1 MADCIDPG
9 TIRKEEL
16 AAFALDPLGDEA
28 LASHI
33 AQCPACAAEVD
44 EMRVLASQFGK
55 RLSRFDCPTTEEIDA
70 YLAQE
75 LPAAR
80 QEAVAQHIQQC
91 SRCSEEIALSQTF
104 FAQTDPLIA
113 WLAAA
118 PPSRLRRLIAALQS
132 PMGSAS
138 APAFALRGA
147 TNQANAPQ
155 IYTSEDVSISLRY
168 LAASSGR
175 GAQQQLLGIISV
187 VADADVMLAAIP
199 VRLLMLADDAAA
211 PTLFAETVA
220 EMGIFDF
227 APVPPGRY
235 HLEVT
240 LAERIVVIETLS
252 F

>member
-1 MADCIDPG
+1 MTDCIDPEAM
-9 TIRKEEL
+9 RKEDL
-16 AAFALDPLGDEA
+16 AAYALDPVGDEA
-28 LASHI
+28 LAIHI

-44 EMRVLASQFGK
+44 EMRALATQFGK

-75 LPAAR
+75 LSATR
-80 QEAVAQHIQQC
+80 QAAVAQHIQQC

-104 FAQTDPLIA
+104 FAQSDPLLA
-113 WLAAA
+113 WLAAP
-118 PPSRLRRLIAALQS
+118 PPSRLRRLVAALQS
-132 PMGSAS
+132 QTGSAS
-138 APAFALRGA
+138 TPAFALRGA
-147 TNQANAPQ
+147 TQQANAPQ

-175 GAQQQLLGIISV
+175 GAQGQLLGIISV
-187 VADADVMLAAIP
+187 AADADAMLAAIP
-199 VRLLMLADDAAA
+199 VKLLTLADDAAA

-227 APVPPGRY
+227 APVPPGHY

-240 LAERIVVIETLS
+240 LAERLVVIETLI